1 MARTVMCN
9 ARTHAHEAVVFA
21 KKQAKKRAKVAA
33 LVKKQAKESA
43 KAAALAKKQ
52 AKEGA
57 KVVELVKKQA
67 EEASLVGGKGYDVTE
82 SGERMHAQDV
92 VGNAPADPTAMI
104 GVACKAADGDCD
116 DWESHPFL
124 AGFDEE
130 AVARVAETGT
140 VPTCELPG
148 TLLVGFGEA
157 AVARVA
163 GATAM
168 PCELQGATRGV
179 FIGEIFCAWAPTE
192 LPGAA
197 CGCGFFVGEE
207 FCPLVEWA
215 GSRAKMRPSHE
226 DAAARQHEQDA
237 ARQREQEAARQREQE
252 AAQQREQDA
261 ARQREQEAARQ
272 REQEAA
278 RQREQEAARQREQ
291 EAARQREQA
300 AARQH
305 EQEAPHYARA
315 LGLVQRKPEP
325 LRADTEW
332 KETASVA
339 SSRTTVRHT
348 ARTVVCIICG
358 QVGHDANTGCLK
370 GLCFRC
376 KRPGHVAAKCPQVR
390 HAKSRKQV
398 RG

>member
-1 MARTVMCN
+1 
-9 ARTHAHEAVVFA
+9 
-21 KKQAKKRAKVAA
+21 
-33 LVKKQAKESA
+33 
-43 KAAALAKKQ
+43 
-52 AKEGA
+52 
-57 KVVELVKKQA
+57 
-67 EEASLVGGKGYDVTE
+67 LVGGQGYDVTE

-92 VGNAPADPTAMI
+92 VGDAPADRTAMI

-157 AVARVA
+157 AVARAA
-163 GATAM
+163 GATAV

-179 FIGEIFCAWAPTE
+179 FIGEEFCAWAPTE
-192 LPGAA
+192 LPSAE

-207 FCPLVEWA
+207 FCPWAEWA
-215 GSRAKMRPSHE
+215 GSRAKTRPSHE
-226 DAAARQHEQDA
+226 DAAARQREHEAVQQREHEATWQREHEA
-237 ARQREQEAARQREQE
+237 AQQLEQEAARQREQE
-252 AAQQREQDA
+252 AV
-261 ARQREQEAARQ
+261 RQH
-272 REQEAA
+272 
-278 RQREQEAARQREQ
+278 
-291 EAARQREQA
+291 EQA
-300 AARQH
+300 AARQREH
-305 EQEAPHYARA
+305 EAAQHARA

-332 KETASVA
+332 METASVA
-339 SSRTTVRHT
+339 SSRTTVRQM

-376 KRPGHVAAKCPQVR
+376 KRPGHVAATCPQVR
-390 HAKSRKQV
+390 LAESRKQV
-398 RG
+398 RGCYECGQPGHFARDCRTPVGVRRL